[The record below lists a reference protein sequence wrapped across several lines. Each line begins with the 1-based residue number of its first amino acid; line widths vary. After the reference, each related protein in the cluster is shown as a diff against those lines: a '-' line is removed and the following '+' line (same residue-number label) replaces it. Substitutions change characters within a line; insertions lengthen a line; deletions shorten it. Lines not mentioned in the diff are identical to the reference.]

1 MVQWLAGRLGV
12 KKNKTFFLLFSKT
25 SNGFTLV
32 ELMITVAIS
41 GIIIAAI
48 YSAYITQHRTYLA
61 QEQVAE
67 MQQNN
72 RAAIDM
78 IAREIRMAGYDPTK
92 AAGAGITIASVGQ
105 ISFTQ
110 DTNGDTDT
118 TDSGERIDIGF
129 NVADD
134 ALRDGV
140 PDNDLDGDGVPDAV
154 SLRRQTYGP
163 PPVFSPSGYQAIA
176 ENIQAIEF
184 RYLDSTGAVT
194 AVLAD
199 IRSVRISILARAGR
213 EDREF
218 TNTMTYTPASGV
230 PWDLNGA
237 VAGNAPNDN
246 FRRRLLITTVQ
257 CRNMG
262 L

>member
-1 MVQWLAGRLGV
+1 M
-12 KKNKTFFLLFSKT
+12 KKNKTFFFLFSKT

-48 YSAYITQHRTYLA
+48 YSAYITQQRTYLA

-78 IAREIRMAGYDPTK
+78 MVREIRMAGYDPTGG
-92 AAGAGITIASVGQ
+92 AGAGITTATS
-105 ISFTQ
+105 SRFTFTQ
-110 DTNGDTDT
+110 DINSDGNIPTAAPFGGETITFGFSNANDPDNNG
-118 TDSGERIDIGF
+118 
-129 NVADD
+129 VAD
-134 ALRDGV
+134 AGAAPLGRDTGGGFQ
-140 PDNDLDGDGVPDAV
+140 D
-154 SLRRQTYGP
+154 
-163 PPVFSPSGYQAIA
+163 IA

-184 RYLDSTGAVT
+184 RYLDATGAVT

-199 IRSVRISILARAGR
+199 IRSVQISILARAGQA
-213 EDREF
+213 DQNF

-237 VAGNAPNDN
+237 VAGNAPNDS